1 MYGSTFI
8 MLPTNLAVALAILT
22 GMALQASDGS
32 LPLRPGLVGV
42 VLIVGIAMGL
52 ARHWQRRGASGAPVP
67 GDAERQSL
75 AWLLGVAVLVGF
87 LGAVLWQMQGQFL
100 MHSREAHAVGIDTW
114 TLFFGLLIAL
124 LVLRRH
130 GSRVRDERDRW
141 LALRASRIGYHALLM
156 LVTLTITAIGFLP
169 PAVLAHITPAWWA
182 HVLILQIEMAAMVQ
196 CWWALWAYRRDALG
210 VLA

>member
-1 MYGSTFI
+1 
-8 MLPTNLAVALAILT
+8 MLPTNLSVVLALLI
-22 GMALQASDGS
+22 GIALQASDGY
-32 LPLRPGLVGV
+32 LPLRPGFMGV
-42 VLIVGIAMGL
+42 VLIVGIALWL
-52 ARHWQRRGASGAPVP
+52 ARHWQQRAAAGAAVI

-100 MHSREAHAVGIDTW
+100 MHSRAAHAVGIDTW

-141 LALRASRIGYHALLM
+141 LALRASRIGYHALLV
-156 LVTLTITAIGFLP
+156 LVMLTILFIGFLP
-169 PAVLAHITPAWWA
+169 PGVQARITPAWWA
-182 HVLILQIEMAAMVQ
+182 HVLIVQIELAAMAQ
-196 CWWALWAYRRDALG
+196 CWWALWAYRRDAAG
-210 VLA
+210 VPA